1 MSIDVSLLINLL
13 ALFHRNTALPAR
25 ISSPGRAPRPS
36 YVIPKPRLPK
46 LHSCFP
52 TDPDSICL
60 PSSVLTV
67 PLGLLYSAVVPKG
80 AFSIRDQH
88 KPPNPLVS
96 TLGSNWRGA
105 QARWLNANQQA
116 EASSQAPILSTV
128 LHSNVSPGVHPHRDQ
143 PSCHKPRLDK
153 MVSAGAPHWRGAQAQ
168 WLFKCGSGCRL
179 LLLILI
185 TPPDVSPGVHPHRD
199 QPSCHKSRLD
209 KMVSAGAPHWRG
221 AQAQWLYKCGSGCR
235 LLLLI
240 LITPSDVSLGV
251 HPHRDPALLSQTP
264 SRQDGLRRRSSVA
277 RYS

>member
-13 ALFHRNTALPAR
+13 ALYHRNTALPAR

-36 YVIPKPRLPK
+36 YVIPNPRLPK

-105 QARWLNANQQA
+105 QARWFNANHQA
-116 EASSQAPILSTV
+116 EAFGQAPILSMV
-128 LHSNVSPGVHPHRDQ
+128 LHSNVSPGVHPQR
-143 PSCHKPRLDK
+143 
-153 MVSAGAPHWRGAQAQ
+153 
-168 WLFKCGSGCRL
+168 
-179 LLLILI
+179 
-185 TPPDVSPGVHPHRD
+185 
-199 QPSCHKSRLD
+199 
-209 KMVSAGAPHWRG
+209 
-221 AQAQWLYKCGSGCR
+221 
-235 LLLLI
+235 
-240 LITPSDVSLGV
+240 
-251 HPHRDPALLSQTP
+251 PALLSQTP
-264 SRQDGLRRRSSVA
+264 SRQDGLRRGSSLAWCSSSVA
-277 RYS
+277 L

>member
-1 MSIDVSLLINLL
+1 MSVDVFLLINLL

-25 ISSPGRAPRPS
+25 IPSPGRAPRPS

-60 PSSVLTV
+60 PSSVLTA

-80 AFSIRDQH
+80 ACSIRDQH

-96 TLGSNWRGA
+96 TLGSDWRRA
-105 QARWLNANQQA
+105 QARWLNANHQA
-116 EASSQAPILSTV
+116 EASGQAPILSKSMV

-168 WLFKCGSGCRL
+168 WLYKCGSGCRL

-199 QPSCHKSRLD
+199 HNPLVTNPVSTRWSPPVVLSCAVLMISGSL
-209 KMVSAGAPHWRG
+209 SALT
-221 AQAQWLYKCGSGCR
+221 QS
-235 LLLLI
+235 LL
-240 LITPSDVSLGV
+240 
-251 HPHRDPALLSQTP
+251 
-264 SRQDGLRRRSSVA
+264 
-277 RYS
+277 

>member
-1 MSIDVSLLINLL
+1 MSVDVFLLINLL

-52 TDPDSICL
+52 TDPESIRL
-60 PSSVLTV
+60 PSSVLTA

-128 LHSNVSPGVHPHRDQ
+128 LHSNVSPGVHPQ
-143 PSCHKPRLDK
+143 FLTETSPLVTNP
-153 MVSAGAPHWRGAQAQ
+153 VSTRWSPPG
-168 WLFKCGSGCRL
+168 
-179 LLLILI
+179 LLI
-185 TPPDVSPGVHPHRD
+185 GVVLKLSGSISVVLVVG
-199 QPSCHKSRLD
+199 SC
-209 KMVSAGAPHWRG
+209 
-221 AQAQWLYKCGSGCR
+221 C
-235 LLLLI
+235 
-240 LITPSDVSLGV
+240 
-251 HPHRDPALLSQTP
+251 
-264 SRQDGLRRRSSVA
+264 
-277 RYS
+277 